1 MLINNVMA
9 LTHGLQLAHLGGDD
23 AVVGVTL
30 RDVGLSSRRGF
41 FMPDVHR
48 PTVHPDLLPHTLME
62 RETYT
67 VDINSS
73 TGTEKKNW
81 AKSHCSASVMCFLTI
96 HNLLTILS

>member
-1 MLINNVMA
+1 MGQSEAA
-9 LTHGLQLAHLGGDD
+9 LVTQSKRSRTVKPRLTAWPPLAHLGGDD

-62 RETYT
+62 RERERERCTG
-67 VDINSS
+67 DINRN
-73 TGTEKKNW
+73 TGGG
-81 AKSHCSASVMCFLTI
+81 
-96 HNLLTILS
+96 